1 MLICDGANGWI
12 GADEDGMMDEMNSLL
27 PGEDLGFA
35 VSRFL
40 TQDQVR
46 DEMRKSPVSEL
57 DYTSEVDSQEPEK
70 LFPIPFITCKEGSY
84 ALASGVSDRLSQ
96 ISKPICI
103 VTVFGAPKTGKST
116 LIIRS
121 LYSIDA
127 SSEDPIDT
135 SHDLYGYHQDNGAD
149 SEELERVAFWM
160 WSKTIS
166 VAHIGGAITML
177 ILESGRG
184 DENILFAISVL
195 LSTHVL
201 YNGAGLLDEHRI
213 LDLHTIRNL
222 TRCCPHFSCCT
233 DLTSRIRKNHSIFVM

>member
-12 GADEDGMMDEMNSLL
+12 GAEDDMDSLL

-46 DEMRKSPVSEL
+46 DEMRKSPASEI
-57 DYTSEVDSQEPEK
+57 DYSSEVENQEPEK
-70 LFPIPFITCKEGSY
+70 LFPIPFITCKEGYY

-121 LYSIDA
+121 LFSIDA
-127 SSEDPIDT
+127 SADDPIDT
-135 SHDLYGYHQDNGAD
+135 SHDVYGYHQDNSTGT
-149 SEELERVAFWM
+149 EELEHVAFWM
-160 WSKTIS
+160 WSKTIL
-166 VAHIGGAITML
+166 VPHIGGAAITML
-177 ILESGRG
+177 VLESGRG
-184 DENILFAISVL
+184 DENILFAIAVL

-222 TRCCPHFSCCT
+222 TR
-233 DLTSRIRKNHSIFVM
+233 